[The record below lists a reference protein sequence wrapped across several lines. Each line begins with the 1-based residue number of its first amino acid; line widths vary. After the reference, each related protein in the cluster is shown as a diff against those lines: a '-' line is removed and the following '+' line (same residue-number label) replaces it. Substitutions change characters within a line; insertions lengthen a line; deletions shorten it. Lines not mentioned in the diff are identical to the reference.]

1 LLLELFV
8 RSSAQWPRAGVEE
21 MLLPVTQEQI
31 GDATGLTGVHVNRVL
46 ARLSA
51 DGVLEFHY
59 HRLKILDPDRLL
71 EIADVSPQSAMS
83 WIDDGSAI

>member
-1 LLLELFV
+1 MLELFV
-8 RSSAQWPRAGVEE
+8 RSRAQWPGDGIEE
-21 MLLPVTQEQI
+21 MPLPLTQEQI

-46 ARLSA
+46 SRLLA
-51 DGVLEFHY
+51 DGILEFHY
-59 HRLKILDPDRLL
+59 HRLTILDPDRLL